1 VLTDSLLVLAIKLF
15 QQFVCILPE
24 NGQQG
29 IGVFFGRI
37 AFYILKRRRSVALT
51 NIKRVFSNSDVSW
64 QKRIA
69 KKCFENMGTNFI
81 ELLLVPYLSRA
92 EYNLRFSIE
101 DRRFADEALKMHR
114 GLIALVFHYANWEIM
129 GITSRFFENDVI
141 ALARPLKKHV
151 KLNNFLNSLRISTG
165 LKILPNINT
174 SRDIMRCLK
183 EDNIIAILADQREKR
198 SRGVFVEL
206 FGEKAPTSRGIA
218 MIGMKTGAPVIPF
231 YLVRK
236 GFLRYT
242 LVCGK
247 PIDMER
253 KGNIEE
259 LIHKNTRKINAF
271 LETIILKH
279 PEEWFW
285 VHRRWGRDASTRR
298 GSRGANL

>member
-1 VLTDSLLVLAIKLF
+1 VLIDSLLILTIKLF
-15 QQFVCILPE
+15 QQFIRILPE
-24 NGQQG
+24 NAQHW

-37 AFYILKRRRSVALT
+37 TFYILKKRRHVAIS
-51 NIKRVFSNSDVSW
+51 NIKRVFKDSDTSW
-64 QKRIA
+64 QKSIA
-69 KKCFENMGTNFI
+69 KRCFENMGTNFI
-81 ELLLVPYLSRA
+81 ELLLVPYLSKA
-92 EYNLRFSIE
+92 EYNARFSID
-101 DRRFADEALKMHR
+101 DRQFADEALKMHR
-114 GLIALVFHYANWEIM
+114 GLMALVFHYANWEIM
-129 GITSRFFENDVI
+129 GITSRFFKNDVI
-141 ALARPLKKHV
+141 ALARPLKKHLR
-151 KLNNFLNSLRISTG
+151 LNNFLNNLRISTG

-174 SRDIMRCLK
+174 SKDIMRCLK

-206 FGEKAPTSRGIA
+206 FGEKVPTSKGIV
-218 MIGMKTGAPVIPF
+218 MISMKTGAPVVPF

-247 PIDMER
+247 QIEIER

-285 VHRRWGRDASTRR
+285 VHRRWGRKRKD
-298 GSRGANL
+298 SR

>member
-1 VLTDSLLVLAIKLF
+1 MLIDSLLVFTIKLF

-24 NGQQG
+24 NAQQG

-37 AFYILKRRRSVALT
+37 AYYILKKRRNVAIS
-51 NIKRVFSNSDVSW
+51 NIKRVFKDSDASW
-64 QKRIA
+64 QKVIA

-81 ELLLVPYLSRA
+81 ELLLVPYLSNA
-92 EYNLRFSIE
+92 EYSERFSIE
-101 DRRFADEALKMHR
+101 NREFADDALKMHR
-114 GLIALVFHYANWEIM
+114 GLIALVFHFGNWEIM
-129 GITSRFFENDVI
+129 GITSRFFGNDVI
-141 ALARPLKKHV
+141 ALARPLKKHFR
-151 KLNNFLNSLRISTG
+151 LNNFLNNLRISTG

-174 SRDIMRCLK
+174 SNDIMRCLK

-206 FGEKAPTSRGIA
+206 FGEKVPTSKGIV
-218 MIGMKTGAPVIPF
+218 MIGMRTGSPVVPF
-231 YLVRK
+231 YFVRK

-242 LVCGK
+242 LVCGEQ
-247 PIDMER
+247 IEMER

-271 LETIILKH
+271 LETIILKY

-285 VHRRWGRDASTRR
+285 VHRRWGRKRK
-298 GSRGANL
+298 